1 MNGIEIGLIS
11 AGLGINF
18 LLGSLYAIAVRY
30 GSAHGYT
37 DGYTALL
44 VVIGVGFTL
53 AINQLFLYIPD
64 DQLLDGV
71 WAVSGFAAS
80 GGPMVF
86 EYFMRRANQRRKEEA
101 SDRDSS
107 EVAKEL

>member
-1 MNGIEIGLIS
+1 MNGIESGLIW

-18 LLGSLYAIAVRY
+18 LLGSLYAIGVRY
-30 GSAHGYT
+30 GSAYGYT
-37 DGYTALL
+37 DGLTALL

-53 AINQLFLYIPD
+53 VINQLFLYIPNN
-64 DQLLDGV
+64 QLVDG
-71 WAVSGFAAS
+71 ALALAGFAAS

-101 SDRDSS
+101 SQHDP
-107 EVAKEL
+107 EETA